1 MTRVAVLIPCLNEA
15 AAIGDVVAGFRRA
28 LPTAQIFVYDNGSTD
43 RTIELARAAGAIV
56 RSEPTRGKGSVV
68 RRMFADVQAD
78 IYVMVD
84 GDGTYDPDCAPAA
97 IERLQAECLDL
108 VTITRDAGAAVH
120 RPGHA
125 FGNQAFTWLL
135 SRLFQAQL
143 GDVFSGYRVISRRF
157 VKTFP
162 AFADGFAV
170 ETEMT
175 VHALA
180 MRAPTAEM
188 PGRYG
193 VRREGSHSKLNT
205 VRDGLRILMTIGRL
219 VTEERPLPFFSIL
232 AALLTGLALLLG
244 LPLVR
249 EFLETGLVPRLPTA
263 VGVVGLIMLSGLLVA
278 SGLILDTVRLRRYE
292 TKRLAYLAHDGV
304 EAP

>member
-1 MTRVAVLIPCLNEA
+1 MPKVAVLIPCLNEA
-15 AAIGDVVAGFRRA
+15 AAIGDVVTGFRRA
-28 LPTAQIFVYDNGSTD
+28 LPDAQIYVYDNGSTD
-43 RTIELARAAGAIV
+43 GTWELAKAAGAIV
-56 RSEPTRGKGSVV
+56 RRELQRGKGNVA
-68 RRMFADVQAD
+68 RRMFADLQAD

-84 GDGTYDPDCAPAA
+84 GDGTYDPDAAQAA
-97 IERLQAECLDL
+97 IAMMRAECLDL
-108 VTITRDAGAAVH
+108 VTITRVAPDAVH

-125 FGNQAFTWLL
+125 FGNRAFTWLL
-135 SRLFQAQL
+135 SWLFQTRL
-143 GDVFSGYRVISRRF
+143 GDVFSGYRVMSRRF

-162 AFADGFAV
+162 AFADGFAL

-180 MRAPTAEM
+180 MRAPTAET

-193 VRREGSHSKLNT
+193 LRREGSQSKLNT

-219 VTEERPLPFFSIL
+219 VTEERPLPFFSAL
-232 AALLTGLALLLG
+232 AALLTSLAMALG
-244 LPLVR
+244 VPLIS

-292 TKRLAYLAHDGV
+292 TKRLAYLAHSGV
-304 EAP
+304 EGP